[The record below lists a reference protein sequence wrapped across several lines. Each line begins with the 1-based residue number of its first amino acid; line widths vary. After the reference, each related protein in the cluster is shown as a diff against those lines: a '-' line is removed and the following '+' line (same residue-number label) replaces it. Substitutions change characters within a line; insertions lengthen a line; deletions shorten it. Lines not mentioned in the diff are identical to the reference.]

1 MVVSTLSLLG
11 LATVRATLLNF
22 GRHLL
27 GYLYSELRGAF
38 LELSSTN
45 EASDDTRRKI
55 PALEEYQA

>member
-27 GYLYSELRGAF
+27 GYIYIQSYEVLFSNCPLPMKRQMILDARYL
-38 LELSSTN
+38 
-45 EASDDTRRKI
+45 
-55 PALEEYQA
+55 P